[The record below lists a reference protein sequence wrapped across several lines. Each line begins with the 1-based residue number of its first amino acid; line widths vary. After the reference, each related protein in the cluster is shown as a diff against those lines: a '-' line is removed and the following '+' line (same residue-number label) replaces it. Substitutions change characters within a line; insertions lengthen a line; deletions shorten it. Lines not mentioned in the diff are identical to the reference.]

1 VTRRE
6 GCEEKGARGEEPL
19 TVSFIPRSTT
29 VLVGSD
35 ATVMVPALP
44 KVVSV
49 GRLPVENGD
58 APCHCSAHW
67 YNYLLVCVVEDQRSG
82 WVWGADKRGGEA
94 EEVRQILFG
103 NGYRHEHT
111 AHIYTGCTEVCIE
124 NAMKR
129 GDSDVI
135 GQGRVLD
142 RIQKNVWSRS
152 KREGDR
158 RVPRWLLHT
167 ETSVGQEMAR
177 WWCGGGKDPPR
188 VLIGCL

>member
-1 VTRRE
+1 MKPKRYMNGQVRAPKVVEEDLCATRRE

-67 YNYLLVCVVEDQRSG
+67 YNYLLVCVV
-82 WVWGADKRGGEA
+82 
-94 EEVRQILFG
+94 
-103 NGYRHEHT
+103 HT
-111 AHIYTGCTEVCIE
+111 R
-124 NAMKR
+124 N
-129 GDSDVI
+129 DVS
-135 GQGRVLD
+135 
-142 RIQKNVWSRS
+142 N
-152 KREGDR
+152 
-158 RVPRWLLHT
+158 
-167 ETSVGQEMAR
+167 
-177 WWCGGGKDPPR
+177 
-188 VLIGCL
+188 